1 MRELVSAGMVVAVAA
16 LIASWLSLESR
27 AQTKTS
33 LTGAWTLNKEL
44 SDPAPDRGDQN
55 ADSGRRRGGGGG
67 GGFGRGG
74 GFGGRRMGGRGGY
87 GGGTPVDPEAMA
99 RMREAMRDITQ
110 PSEHLTITGSD
121 KTVVITTAEG
131 RTTRLATDGSKVK
144 DDNTKIERKTKWD
157 GDKLVSEISG
167 IGRGKI
173 TQTYAVDPEHH
184 QLRIVTSVERA
195 EGGQARTITQ
205 VYNADS

>member
-27 AQTKTS
+27 AQARTS

-44 SDPAPDRGDQN
+44 SDPPPDRGDQN

-74 GFGGRRMGGRGGY
+74 GFGGRRMGGRGG
-87 GGGTPVDPEAMA
+87 GGGGAPVDSEAMA

-110 PSEHLTITGSD
+110 PSEHLTITGTD
-121 KTVVITTAEG
+121 KMVVITTAEG

-184 QLRIVTSVERA
+184 QLRIMTSIERG
-195 EGGQARTITQ
+195 EGGQARTITH
-205 VYNADS
+205 VYDLGT